1 MTIVNIFMIYV
12 FRPWSKIG
20 SSMSWKDFCAFVFN
34 DKTKF
39 KKQWFDLMPY
49 YVVSFFKYAREI
61 LRGIAGLSREEIE
74 TWLLWRHI
82 YKSKCIFLVFPSVN
96 FFKTSHTFL

>member
-1 MTIVNIFMIYV
+1 MF
-12 FRPWSKIG
+12 
-20 SSMSWKDFCAFVFN
+20 FN
-34 DKTKF
+34 DKTIKF

-74 TWLLWRHI
+74 ILI
-82 YKSKCIFLVFPSVN
+82 IV
-96 FFKTSHTFL
+96 TSHI